1 MYIKKKLFVINE
13 KILTS
18 KIKYICINPKEM
30 CY

>member
-1 MYIKKKLFVINE
+1 MMYIKKIINE

-30 CY
+30 WY